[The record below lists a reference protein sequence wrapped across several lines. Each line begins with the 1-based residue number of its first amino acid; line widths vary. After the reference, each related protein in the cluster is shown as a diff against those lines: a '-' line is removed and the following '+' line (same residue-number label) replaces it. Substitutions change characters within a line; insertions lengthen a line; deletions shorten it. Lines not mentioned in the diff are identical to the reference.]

1 MQLGVFG
8 VVCVVISACVCV
20 RGGCSGNLY
29 SLSFFNEINAFLP
42 ASPDGHGSRRCVCL
56 CACMVSACVCV
67 G

>member
-29 SLSFFNEINAFLP
+29 SLSFLMRSMLSFLHP
-42 ASPDGHGSRRCVCL
+42 Q
-56 CACMVSACVCV
+56 MVTVVEGVCVCV
-67 G
+67 RVW